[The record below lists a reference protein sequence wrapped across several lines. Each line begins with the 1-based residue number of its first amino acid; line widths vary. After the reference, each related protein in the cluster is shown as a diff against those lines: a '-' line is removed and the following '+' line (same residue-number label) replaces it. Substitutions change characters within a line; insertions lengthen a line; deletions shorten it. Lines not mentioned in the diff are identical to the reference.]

1 MCKVREVEGVLSMIM
16 PPSSDRLWSGTP
28 IIENFRFFLQ
38 NEQKYG
44 KYIVQGLGS
53 LSSRGWWWRRR
64 CSGATR
70 TSPTPPSIASSRL
83 VSDADICVVFT
94 TWIVAAAGR
103 EAGDPARERGSP
115 AQHDRP
121 PPLLQVLLLVLLHV
135 LILVLLLDLLSYPPV
150 PAFEILQVR
159 LLVYLFK
166 LPF

>member
-28 IIENFRFFLQ
+28 ITEIFRFFPPKTWKNILCKVWVLWAAEAGDGGEGVLGRHEHLQ
-38 NEQKYG
+38 PRPR
-44 KYIVQGLGS
+44 S
-53 LSSRGWWWRRR
+53 
-64 CSGATR
+64 
-70 TSPTPPSIASSRL
+70 PPSGWCL
-83 VSDADICVVFT
+83 MLICVVFT

-103 EAGDPARERGSP
+103 EAEDPARERGSP

-121 PPLLQVLLLVLLHV
+121 PPLLQVLQLVLLQV
-135 LILVLLLDLLSYPPV
+135 LILVLLLDLLSEPPV

-159 LLVYLFK
+159 LLVHLFN